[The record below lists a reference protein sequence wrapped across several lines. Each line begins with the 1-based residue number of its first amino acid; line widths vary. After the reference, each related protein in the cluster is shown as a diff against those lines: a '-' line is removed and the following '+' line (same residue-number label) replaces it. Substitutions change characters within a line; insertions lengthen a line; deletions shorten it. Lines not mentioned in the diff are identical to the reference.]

1 MSWNES
7 RVRTLRMI
15 VIAGLLL
22 ALVCAM
28 LGSIGTQAHPW
39 GRPDGADITDTPPQP
54 AAGMT
59 FGATVPR

>member
-1 MSWNES
+1 MSWTES
-7 RVRTLRMI
+7 RVRTLRVI

-28 LGSIGTQAHPW
+28 LGSIGTHAHW
-39 GRPDGADITDTPPQP
+39 SWADSAGMPDTPPQP